1 VADEKIL
8 ENENEAAED
17 MREQQAAAEQSA
29 EAEAAPEA
37 RQPEP
42 EEAAAAQ
49 GADVAALTQELEE
62 LRAKLDQTIRFAAE
76 AENSKKRMERE
87 QEKLRKYAG
96 ENILRELLTTADNL
110 DRALE
115 QGNVEGGDPAQKLAA
130 LMTGVELTKKG
141 LENMLERFEVKALT
155 SVGQPFDAEQMDAL
169 TMEASEEVPASH
181 VLREFA
187 KGYLFKDRML
197 RHAQVVVSSGP
208 AKKEQAAQS
217 KSS

>member
-1 VADEKIL
+1 MAEEKIL
-8 ENENEAAED
+8 ENENEMAAED
-17 MREQQAAAEQSA
+17 VQEQQAA
-29 EAEAAPEA
+29 EAAAAPVA
-37 RQPEP
+37 QLEP
-42 EEAAAAQ
+42 EEAAEEQ
-49 GADVAALTQELEE
+49 KSEIEALTQEVEE
-62 LRAKLDQTIRFAAE
+62 LRAKLDQTVRFAAE

-115 QGNVEGGDPAQKLAA
+115 QGSVEGGDPEQKLAA

-141 LENMLERFEVKALT
+141 LETMLERFEVTALD

-169 TMEASEEVPASH
+169 TMEVSEEIPANH

-208 AKKEQAAQS
+208 AKKE
-217 KSS
+217 

>member
-1 VADEKIL
+1 VAEEKIL
-8 ENENEAAED
+8 ENENEMAAED
-17 MREQQAAAEQSA
+17 VQEQQAA
-29 EAEAAPEA
+29 EAAAAPVA
-37 RQPEP
+37 QLEP
-42 EEAAAAQ
+42 EEAAEEQ
-49 GADVAALTQELEE
+49 KSEIEALTQEVEE
-62 LRAKLDQTIRFAAE
+62 LRAKLDQTVRFAAE

-115 QGNVEGGDPAQKLAA
+115 QGSVEGGDPEQKLAA

-141 LENMLERFEVKALT
+141 LETMLERFEVTALD

-169 TMEASEEVPASH
+169 TMEVSEEIPANH

-208 AKKEQAAQS
+208 AKKE
-217 KSS
+217 